1 MENKQY
7 EKLYNHLM
15 LLYPTK
21 VRLDKD
27 GFIIVDQHEDLFNY
41 DATEFYGVDINS
53 FKLSKIA
60 KSFSDDFYCEWETA
74 YSQMI
79 SINI

>member
-7 EKLYNHLM
+7 QKLYNHLK

-21 VRLDKD
+21 VSLDKD
-27 GFIIVDQHEDLFNY
+27 GFIIVYQHEDLFNY
-41 DATEFYGVDINS
+41 DATEFYGVDIDS

-60 KSFSDDFYCEWETA
+60 KRFSDDFYCQWETA
-74 YSQMI
+74 YSQII

>member
-7 EKLYNHLM
+7 EKLYNHLK

-21 VRLDKD
+21 VSLDKD

-41 DATEFYGVDINS
+41 DATEFYGVDIDS

-60 KSFSDDFYCEWETA
+60 KRFSDDFYCEWNTKE
-74 YSQMI
+74 SQII

>member
-21 VRLDKD
+21 VSLDKD
-27 GFIIVDQHEDLFNY
+27 GVIIVEQHQDLFDY
-41 DATEFYGVDINS
+41 DATEFYGIDIDS
-53 FKLSKIA
+53 FKLTKIA
-60 KSFSDDFYCEWETA
+60 KRFKDDFYYE
-74 YSQMI
+74 
-79 SINI
+79 